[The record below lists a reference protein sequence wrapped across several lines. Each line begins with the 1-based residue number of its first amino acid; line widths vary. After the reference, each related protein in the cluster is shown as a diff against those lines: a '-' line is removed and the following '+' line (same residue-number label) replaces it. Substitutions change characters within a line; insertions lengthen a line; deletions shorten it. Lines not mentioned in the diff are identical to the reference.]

1 MRGEEVKSILQ
12 LNFSKFGTGDVVTV
26 SLVNDNTV
34 GHFHDASLD
43 ALQFIPGSGNLYQQ
57 EEIDHRMYGSFTLT
71 DPDGFNQGNVKSG
84 SLAEQHGLS
93 RFAGNAAQRAGRWGR
108 ADVGVWITG

>member
-1 MRGEEVKSILQ
+1 MKSILQ

-26 SLVNDNTV
+26 SLVNDDAV

-57 EEIDHRMYGSFTLT
+57 EEIDHGMHGGFTLT
-71 DPDGFNQGNVKSG
+71 DPDGFNQGDVKSG
-84 SLAEQHGLS
+84 SLAE
-93 RFAGNAAQRAGRWGR
+93 
-108 ADVGVWITG
+108 